1 MRVLYFFYFG
11 SIGAYWTY
19 LNVYYKEF
27 GLSGTQIGL
36 VNTFGP
42 LVSIFAATLWGL
54 LNDRL
59 GNPRLLVRIAV
70 PGSIL
75 AALGLSIAQ
84 SYLAIIL
91 FSCTM
96 ALFISAVIPLMDNT
110 TLRLLGDQ
118 RDRYGR
124 IRVGGSVGF
133 ILTSLASGYLYDITG
148 LRWIFYSYAVLMGL
162 LLLVAGGL
170 PRVAVRI
177 SGSSAPFAGVGQMM
191 RQPPWLVF
199 AISALLLWISNNGVM
214 NFIGITIQEMGGT
227 SRLIGLMWMTS
238 AIIEIPLLFTS
249 DRLLR
254 RFGPT
259 TLITTAFTLFTL
271 RGILFA
277 LMPSPEWTLPISILG
292 GISMSLF
299 MVSAVNYANDSA
311 PEHLKTTAQGLL
323 FSIMNMAGIVGSL
336 SAGWVYD
343 NIGFRGL
350 FWTTAIISFTGLVVF
365 ISGRLNT
372 GTGPPKP
379 WRQTQ
384 HELPT
389 GNF

>member
-1 MRVLYFFYFG
+1 MHSPRLQGHLRYNRPLMSSESISSTSVLQEQRRGLWVMRVLYFFYFG

-70 PGSIL
+70 PGAIL

-84 SYLAIIL
+84 SYLVIIL
-91 FSCTM
+91 FSCM
-96 ALFISAVIPLMDNT
+96 MSLFISAVIPLMDNT

-177 SGSSAPFAGVGQMM
+177 SGST
-191 RQPPWLVF
+191 L
-199 AISALLLWISNNGVM
+199 
-214 NFIGITIQEMGGT
+214 
-227 SRLIGLMWMTS
+227 
-238 AIIEIPLLFTS
+238 PLL
-249 DRLLR
+249 
-254 RFGPT
+254 
-259 TLITTAFTLFTL
+259 
-271 RGILFA
+271 
-277 LMPSPEWTLPISILG
+277 
-292 GISMSLF
+292 
-299 MVSAVNYANDSA
+299 
-311 PEHLKTTAQGLL
+311 
-323 FSIMNMAGIVGSL
+323 
-336 SAGWVYD
+336 GWA
-343 NIGFRGL
+343 R
-350 FWTTAIISFTGLVVF
+350 
-365 ISGRLNT
+365 
-372 GTGPPKP
+372 
-379 WRQTQ
+379 
-384 HELPT
+384 
-389 GNF
+389 